1 MQEIMHVTVMI
12 SIIQYFGGGQ
22 NTYYAAN
29 KKPDTIRISNNKL
42 AAKNTQ
48 RIGSLILHTK

>member
-29 KKPDTIRISNNKL
+29 KNLIQSGL
-42 AAKNTQ
+42 AIIN
-48 RIGSLILHTK
+48 